1 MPWFVWVIIAAG
13 VGVLAGL
20 GWIALDRMGRSLR
33 EP

>member
-1 MPWFVWVIIAAG
+1 MPWFVWVIAAG

-20 GWIALDRMGRSLR
+20 GWITLDRMGRSLR